1 MTKMAAMTIYG
12 KKHKQN
18 FLLWNRWTD
27 FNETW
32 YVASETLAQQSLYK
46 S

>member
-1 MTKMAAMTIYG
+1 MTKMAAMPIFVV
-12 KKHKQN
+12 KSFKNK
-18 FLLWNRWTD
+18 LLWNRWTD

-32 YVASETLAQQSLYK
+32 YVALGALALHSLYK